1 MSRKQTTRGLY
12 RGATAHGRKEG
23 SAFER
28 GARDCVRVPRAEYDA
43 LVRKG
48 VLFEL
53 LRDLV
58 EKESFNY
65 VDKAPMQQIFAAG
78 ASRKGE

>member
-12 RGATAHGRKEG
+12 RGATAHDGKGRP
-23 SAFER
+23 AFER
-28 GARDCVRVPRAEYDA
+28 GTRDCVRVPRAEYDA

-48 VLFEL
+48 VLFDL

-58 EKESFNY
+58 EKESFSY
-65 VDKAPMQQIFAAG
+65 VDKAPLQQVFAAG